1 MTHELSL
8 QRAIAIALH
17 TVLATTL
24 LTTPPRLLAQ
34 STPFSKRWI
43 TADSTHSDVERIGP
57 AILDPR
63 NPIRQAFD
71 GERLDLWS
79 LQPIARP
86 EVPELVD
93 CSPELVAAYPHPI
106 DRFLIAEWH
115 RQGKTPAP
123 PMERRAW
130 LQRLHLDLTGLKPSY
145 EDVLAFEADPAP
157 DATERWIDRLL
168 SSPATGEHAARL
180 WMDVVRYSDSNGF
193 DWDEFRKPAWRYR
206 DFLARAFNQDMPF
219 DEFITLQL
227 AGDELVDGNPDTVW
241 EQDALLATGYLR
253 MGPYDNAA
261 KLFNEQD
268 RARVEVLADLT
279 ETTASA
285 FLGLTMSCC
294 RCHDHKT
301 DPLTHADHYRLR
313 AFFAA
318 AHFDD
323 TRSID
328 LQSDWDIWNQQN
340 QHIAAQIAE
349 QQAILERLKTNSQP
363 ESDTKQPATKK
374 KSAQSS
380 AEKDA
385 WKERLTPEEQTE
397 ASRAEARIAELEA
410 QRTSPQ
416 VALLMTDQPDR
427 IDTIQVLDQGDH
439 RQPKQ
444 TVEPGFPSVL
454 DPNPPDWVDPPCGR
468 TTGRRLTLAR
478 WIASPSNPL
487 TARVI
492 ANRVWQQLFGEGLV
506 RTPGDFGISGAP
518 PQHPELLDHLAQT
531 LIDSG
536 WSLKALQR
544 HITTSAAYRM
554 QAIPEITPVTSPAES
569 HAIAYASSRR
579 SLRRMSAEQLRDSV
593 LQVTGR
599 LQHRN
604 GGPPVWP
611 ELSPEIL
618 QANPAVLD
626 DNETKTKGWY
636 PSPPGEQTVR
646 SLYLIQKR
654 TLRLPWMETFDLPE
668 NTVSCPKREIS
679 IVAPQSLSLLN
690 APWVVESATELAEA
704 APSIEGL
711 FRAILQRDPSP
722 QETALCNDFL
732 KRRALRELALVLLNT
747 NEFAFIP

>member
-1 MTHELSL
+1 MIRELSL
-8 QRAIAIALH
+8 NLAFAIALIISFGTNLVSTH
-17 TVLATTL
+17 KPLH
-24 LTTPPRLLAQ
+24 AQ
-34 STPFSKRWI
+34 SSPSSKVLI
-43 TADSTHSDVERIGP
+43 TTGIATVDTERVGP
-57 AILDPR
+57 AIIDPR

-71 GERLDLWS
+71 GERLDLCS

-86 EVPELVD
+86 AAPELID
-93 CSPELVAAYPHPI
+93 CSPEMASEYQHPI

-115 RQGKTPAP
+115 RQGQTPSP

-130 LQRLHLDLTGLKPSY
+130 LQRVHLDLTGLKPSY
-145 EDVLAFEADPAP
+145 EDVLAFEADPTP
-157 DATERWIDRLL
+157 DAAERWIDRLL
-168 SSPATGEHAARL
+168 SSPAYGEHWARL

-206 DFLARAFNQDMPF
+206 DFLARAFNHDMPF

-227 AGDELVDGNPDTVW
+227 AGDELVDGNPDTVS

-318 AHFDD
+318 THFDD

-328 LQSDWDIWNQQN
+328 LQADWEAWNQQD
-340 QHIAAQIAE
+340 QQRTSQIAE
-349 QQAILERLKTNSQP
+349 QQSILEKLKTKSQP
-363 ESDTKQPATKK
+363 ESDPNTPTTEN
-374 KSAQSS
+374 KSAKS
-380 AEKDA
+380 AAQKDA
-385 WKERLTPEEQTE
+385 WKEQLTPEEQME
-397 ASRAEARIAELEA
+397 VASAEARIAELEA

-416 VALLMTDQPDR
+416 VALLMTDQPDH
-427 IDTIQVLDQGDH
+427 IDTIHILDQGDH

-454 DPNPPDWVDPPCGR
+454 DPNPPDWVAPPCGR

-478 WIASPSNPL
+478 WIASPSNPW

-536 WSLKALQR
+536 WSLKSLQR

-554 QAIPEITPVTSPAES
+554 QAMPESIPGTTPPETT
-569 HAIAYASSRR
+569 AIAYASSRR
-579 SLRRMSAEQLRDSV
+579 TLRRMSAEQLRDSV

-636 PSPPGEQTVR
+636 PSPPSEQSVR

-668 NTVSCPKREIS
+668 NTVSCPKRETS

-690 APWVVESATELAEA
+690 APWVVESATELAESS
-704 APSIEGL
+704 PSIEGL

-732 KRRALRELALVLLNT
+732 VRRTLRELALVLLNT